1 MSAEGFVVR
10 EREELARL
18 IGAVATVQ
26 DRGAF
31 CELFNHFAP
40 RVKTY
45 LLRSG
50 ASETSAEELA
60 QEAMLAIWRR
70 AHLFDSSMAAA
81 STWIFRIARN
91 LHIDAARRERRG
103 LAKQVSP
110 VGAEFEVDETPLPD
124 AQLASVESQR
134 LVRSALSRLSPGQ
147 MRVIELSFFEE
158 KAHSEIARILEIPLG
173 TAKSRLRLALDRL
186 RDLLSGVA

>member
-1 MSAEGFVVR
+1 MSTEGVVVR

-45 LLRSG
+45 MLRSG

-60 QEAMLAIWRR
+60 QEAMLTIWRK
-70 AHLFDSSMAAA
+70 AHLFDSSMSAA

-91 LHIDAARRERRG
+91 LRIDAARRERRG
-103 LAKQVSP
+103 LANPVSP
-110 VGAEFEVDETPLPD
+110 FGAELGIDEAPLSD
-124 AQLASVESQR
+124 AHLASVESHR
-134 LVRSALSRLSPGQ
+134 LVRSAINRLSPSQ

-186 RDLLSGVA
+186 RGLLRGVA

>member
-1 MSAEGFVVR
+1 MSTEGVVVR
-10 EREELARL
+10 EREDLARL

-40 RVKTY
+40 RVKRY
-45 LLRSG
+45 MLRSG
-50 ASETSAEELA
+50 ASETIAEELA
-60 QEAMLAIWRR
+60 QEAMLTIWRK

-103 LAKQVSP
+103 FAKP
-110 VGAEFEVDETPLPD
+110 VLPFGAELEIDEAPLPD
-124 AQLASVESQR
+124 AHFASVESQR
-134 LVRSALSRLSPGQ
+134 LVRSALNRLSPSQ

-173 TAKSRLRLALDRL
+173 TAKSRLRRALDRL
-186 RDLLSGVA
+186 HDQLRGFA